1 MSHWVFVER
10 NWSLERSGWSGFVSM
25 ASIRRTL
32 SPVPRPGTLV
42 NGEACSVSSPLSKS
56 SSCTQHDPTPV
67 GMIPSFFGRLD
78 YVLDRTQAL
87 ILGLFSRRHSRPLE
101 RPKPK
106 GRTWRR
112 SFVHFF
118 ICFVLGV
125 FYGLASFSSTNL
137 PLNHISKNQAFSF
150 KLPPEKVQMFDI
162 LPENVTP
169 FMANSTLNDDA
180 LLGQLKLELLNGTS
194 NDPLA
199 TQSLDQDLNTTV
211 HKLLIIVTPTY
222 ARPFQAY
229 YLNRL
234 AQTLKQ
240 IPPPLLWLVV
250 DMGSQSTETA
260 DILRRNGGVMYR
272 HLVCNKNLT
281 DMKDRSVHQ
290 RNEALF
296 HIETH
301 RLDGI
306 VYFADGEN
314 IYSIDLFVHLRQIRY
329 LLLFM
334 NCCISLHNIFYGLC

>member
-125 FYGLASFSSTNL
+125 FYGLASFGSTNL

-211 HKLLIIVTPTY
+211 HKL
-222 ARPFQAY
+222 AFD
-229 YLNRL
+229 
-234 AQTLKQ
+234 K
-240 IPPPLLWLVV
+240 
-250 DMGSQSTETA
+250 
-260 DILRRNGGVMYR
+260 
-272 HLVCNKNLT
+272 
-281 DMKDRSVHQ
+281 
-290 RNEALF
+290 
-296 HIETH
+296 
-301 RLDGI
+301 
-306 VYFADGEN
+306 
-314 IYSIDLFVHLRQIRY
+314 
-329 LLLFM
+329 
-334 NCCISLHNIFYGLC
+334 